1 MNALAFP
8 WLLSYLFNALWQIP
22 LVFAAAWV
30 VSRMLRSAS
39 ARAGHRVW
47 VAALLLQIVLPA
59 CTFRIAALWH
69 ALLGLLPP
77 RAAANHGD
85 VRVLFGPT
93 TASVTTLHIPLA
105 LEAAIVLAWAC
116 CLLYFAGRLV
126 WGLHQTR
133 NLARGATR
141 ISLTGE
147 TALRW
152 SQHCHRLGIIAP
164 PPQIAASPDEIGPV
178 TVGLRSGLVLVPS
191 AFLENIPAA
200 DLDAVLAHELA
211 HIARR
216 DFAKNFFYSLVSLP
230 VAWHPVMWRTRAR
243 LAESRELVCDA
254 IAADAIAAQAAAGRK
269 QYAQSLLRIAA
280 MLVGRPSVTLH
291 ALGIFNFNA
300 DARTLERRVM
310 TLTHKPAPLST
321 PRRILIAAACSAVA
335 FATCTSALALHADV
349 SALTAS
355 AENQASGPAA
365 PTKIHVKSSIMSGQK
380 ISGEIPKYPADA
392 RAKKIQGAVV
402 LDVIIGKDG
411 AVENIRVQK
420 TPVESLAKSAVEAV
434 RTWRYRPYLLNG
446 DPIEVETTV
455 NVVYSLGE

>member
-1 MNALAFP
+1 MNALAFS

-22 LVFAAAWV
+22 LIFAAAWV
-30 VSRMLRSAS
+30 VNRMLRSAS
-39 ARAGHRVW
+39 PPVGHRVW
-47 VAALLLQIVLPA
+47 VAALLFQIALPA
-59 CTFRIAALWH
+59 CTLRIAALWY
-69 ALLGLLPP
+69 ALLSILPT

-93 TASVTTLHIPLA
+93 TASVSTVHIPLA

-126 WGLHQTR
+126 WGLQQTR
-133 NLARGATR
+133 HLARSATR
-141 ISLTGE
+141 IALTGE
-147 TALRW
+147 AALRW
-152 SQHCHRLGIIAP
+152 SQHCHQLGISAP
-164 PPQIAASPDEIGPV
+164 PPQIAASPDGIGPV

-191 AFLENIPAA
+191 DFLENLPPA

-216 DFAKNFFYSLVSLP
+216 DFTKNLFYGLVSLP
-230 VAWHPVMWRTRAR
+230 IAWHPVIWQTRAR
-243 LAESRELVCDA
+243 LAESRELLCDA
-254 IAADAIAAQAAAGRK
+254 IAADAIASEAAAGRK
-269 QYAQSLLRIAA
+269 RYAQSLLRIAS
-280 MLVGRPSVTLH
+280 MLAGRPRVTLH

-310 TLTHKPAPLST
+310 TLTHKSAPLSI
-321 PRRILIAAACSAVA
+321 PRRILIAAACSAIA
-335 FATCTSALALHADV
+335 FATCASALALHAGV
-349 SALTAS
+349 
-355 AENQASGPAA
+355 AELAPDAA
-365 PTKIHVKSSIMSGQK
+365 PHAASSKIKVKPEIMSGQR
-380 ISGEIPKYPADA
+380 ISGENPKYPPDA

-411 AVENIRVQK
+411 AVENIRVQT
-420 TPVESLAKSAVEAV
+420 TPDDSLAKSAVEAV

-455 NVVYSLGE
+455 NVVYNLEG